1 MTYREEDF
9 STSFISDEI
18 EEGFGE
24 KDLEEPTDDL
34 EDEETYDDEFE
45 E

>member
-9 STSFISDEI
+9 STSFISDED
-18 EEGFGE
+18 EEGIDE
-24 KDLEEPTDDL
+24 EDLKEPTDDL
-34 EDEETYDDEFE
+34 EDEEVDDDEFE